1 MAGKFMKTVIPFMT
15 LVIIPGQLAGC
26 TATTSESPDV
36 SIQQAEP
43 EKQQETLDS
52 SHVTDAD
59 GNQDM
64 ADGEQQELSGDA
76 LIEYF
81 KLAYGTS
88 DGISYLKTADEKM
101 DFEVEVLSIRADNE
115 GQKLPADYADQ
126 YRAWRPVE
134 EEPAAESTAQQV
146 SDAVQNQTQTQ
157 NQSQGSTQQQQQ
169 NQGTTQPAKPNN
181 SDEYDPYDGQGSY
194 EAYIDYI
201 CQQFPDLS
209 REEIIRLFPDPAT
222 GEAGPSTANDM
233 EKGLLS
239 GN

>member
-1 MAGKFMKTVIPFMT
+1 MAGKFMKIVILFMT
-15 LVIIPGQLAGC
+15 LVIITGQLVGC
-26 TATTSESPDV
+26 AATTSESPDV

-43 EKQQETLDS
+43 EKQQKTLDS
-52 SHVTDAD
+52 SHVTDAG

-134 EEPAAESTAQQV
+134 EEPAEASTTQQV
-146 SDAVQNQTQTQ
+146 SDAAKNQTQTQ
-157 NQSQGSTQQQQQ
+157 NQTQQQQ
-169 NQGTTQPAKPNN
+169 NQDAAQPAKPNP
-181 SDEYDPYDGQGSY
+181 SDEYDPYDGHGSY
-194 EAYIDYI
+194 EAYIDHI
-201 CQQFPDLS
+201 CEVLPYVS
-209 REEIIRLFPDPAT
+209 REEIIHRNPDPAT
-222 GEAGPSTANDM
+222 GEAGPSTVNDM

>member
-1 MAGKFMKTVIPFMT
+1 MAGKFMKIVIFFMT
-15 LVIIPGQLAGC
+15 LVIITGQLAGC
-26 TATTSESPDV
+26 AATTSESPDV

-52 SHVTDAD
+52 FHVTDAD

-134 EEPAAESTAQQV
+134 EEPAEEPTDQQV
-146 SDAVQNQTQTQ
+146 SDAAKNQTQTQ
-157 NQSQGSTQQQQQ
+157 NQTQQQQ
-169 NQGTTQPAKPNN
+169 NQGTAQPAKPSA

-194 EAYIDYI
+194 KAYIDYI

-209 REEIIRLFPDPAT
+209 REEIIRLFPDLAT